1 MLMKKENKV
10 FSYFFTEAIRPA
22 AMIIFTYCRYA
33 FYLPIVAMAWRH
45 AAGYQ
50 PLVLLVGQQW
60 RSPGSGS
67 RLAAV
72 MDALKASDA
81 RVQAAVH
88 RPFMKIAE
96 VCLQ

>member
-1 MLMKKENKV
+1 
-10 FSYFFTEAIRPA
+10 
-22 AMIIFTYCRYA
+22 
-33 FYLPIVAMAWRH
+33 MAWRH

-60 RSPGSGS
+60 RIPGSGS